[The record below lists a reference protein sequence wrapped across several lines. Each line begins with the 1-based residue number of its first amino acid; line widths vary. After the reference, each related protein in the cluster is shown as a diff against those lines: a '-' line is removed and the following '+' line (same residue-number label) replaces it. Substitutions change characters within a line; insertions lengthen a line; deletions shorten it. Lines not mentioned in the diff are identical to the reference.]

1 MRCLCSSSS
10 TSFDVVVVNV
20 VVAAAIALLCAPRQL
35 NDGNTYEYTIIIFMF
50 RHAAHRTRN
59 KIKCFVGCD
68 KCHDKKHKLK
78 YDER

>member
-1 MRCLCSSSS
+1 MSSLHRRRRC
-10 TSFDVVVVNV
+10 VVVVV
-20 VVAAAIALLCAPRQL
+20 VLLPCFVL
-35 NDGNTYEYTIIIFMF
+35 HVNDGNTCEYTIIIFMF

-68 KCHDKKHKLK
+68 KCRDKKHKLK